1 MTAIAM
7 GFRRARIQAYLVE
20 LALLR
25 RDHKKTR
32 PFITERHQEAS
43 MHPLQSVM
51 RFWEAAV

>member
-32 PFITERHQEAS
+32 PFITERHQEARIHS
-43 MHPLQSVM
+43 LQSVM
-51 RFWEAAV
+51 RFWGAAV